1 MVLCPGKSRGK
12 QKSRRPKG
20 CRYPKYMFLHWSVFS
35 FAPRFSSGHTVNIM
49 VPKQAVPP
57 IKLEIGSAINIPVV
71 PRLNTAGSIR
81 ISGMTMMT
89 LRKME
94 KNTAFFDFPSPTNTA
109 WPANWRDIMK
119 NPKKYTRMAGTPA
132 STSSPSLLKMRMK

>member
-1 MVLCPGKSRGK
+1 
-12 QKSRRPKG
+12 
-20 CRYPKYMFLHWSVFS
+20 
-35 FAPRFSSGHTVNIM
+35 
-49 VPKQAVPP
+49 
-57 IKLEIGSAINIPVV
+57 
-71 PRLNTAGSIR
+71 
-81 ISGMTMMT
+81 MTMMT

-132 STSSPSLLKMRMK
+132 STSSPSLLKMRMKNSGHSCTKSQTTTVYAMLTADMNTMDFLTRLYSLAP